1 MTTPQLEKVFFN
13 YILSNKKFFELVR
26 PYFFR
31 NSEIQFVYGI
41 IREYMLKSTDAKTPT
56 PRQILDM
63 VAIEDKEGII
73 TKEILKS
80 ILQVDLKEYDE
91 KNFIEPR
98 FNGWILSNR
107 LKTGTVDIIDETR
120 NLDSI
125 SDFEKAIEAANRIKG
140 IVDEMSS
147 TNFVQDDDMGSD
159 FDDIDA
165 HNQDTSSLKI
175 KSGFET
181 IDHMLGGGW
190 DIGTLNILMGMSNS
204 GKSLWMQNLAVKSAD
219 LGYNVL
225 YVTLEMNEKK
235 VLKRLGSMRL
245 KIPINDYDKLSQ
257 DREYMGR
264 KIANLKNMGGDM
276 GGDLFEKKI
285 GKIITK
291 FWAAGTAQISDLD
304 NYIQKLKE
312 KREIKID
319 MIIVDYIAL
328 IAAPKSSGGDNLY
341 TKGKFVAEGLRALA
355 AKWKLPL
362 ITAVQL
368 AKDAWNA
375 SDLTLESVPESKAI
389 VETCDSFFGIIRTSE
404 MQRQNLYRLKMLKQR
419 DGDFSKAHI
428 KINLNP
434 TYLTLE
440 NDLFIDS
447 VQ

>member
-1 MTTPQLEKVFFN
+1 MTPQLEKVYFN
-13 YILSNKKFFELVR
+13 YILKNKKYFELVK

-31 NSEIQFVYGI
+31 NSEIQFVYDI
-41 IREYMLKSTDAKTPT
+41 LKKYMNKNADINVPT

-63 VAIEDKEGII
+63 VNIEDKEGVI
-73 TKEILKS
+73 TKDILKS
-80 ILQVDLKEYDE
+80 ILQIDLKEYDE
-91 KNFIEPR
+91 KNFIEPK

-120 NLDSI
+120 NLDNI
-125 SDFEKAIEAANRIKG
+125 SDFENAIEAATRIRN
-140 IVDEMSS
+140 IVTEMSS
-147 TNFVQDDDMGSD
+147 TNFVNDDDLGSD
-159 FDDIDA
+159 FDDVDS

-175 KSGFET
+175 KSGYET

-190 DIGTLNILMGMSNS
+190 DVGTLNILMGMSNA

-219 LGYNVL
+219 SGYNVL
-225 YVTLEMNEKK
+225 YITLEMSEKK
-235 VLKRLGSMRL
+235 VMKRIGSMRL
-245 KIPINDYDKLSQ
+245 KIPINDYDHLSK
-257 DREYMGR
+257 DSDLIKRRIES
-264 KIANLKNMGGDM
+264 LKTNSDM
-276 GGDLFEKKI
+276 GSLFEKKV

-291 FWAAGTAQISDLD
+291 FWAAGTAQISDFD
-304 NYIQKLKE
+304 NYIQRLKE
-312 KREIKID
+312 KKDIKID
-319 MIIVDYIAL
+319 LIVVDYIAL

-355 AKWKLPL
+355 TKWKCPL

-368 AKDAWNA
+368 AKDAWNS

-389 VETCDSFFGIIRTSE
+389 VETCDTFFGIIRTPE

-434 TYLTLE
+434 TYLTLCD
-440 NDLFIDS
+440 DLFIDS
-447 VQ
+447 